1 VAFVAH
7 GFSACVVLIDS
18 ELPSAASELVAY
30 STETREAHE
39 DAAATKV
46 AVACRL
52 FRQSHIPILF
62 KKIDSTLRGPY
73 AAELA
78 VLMQELGITKATL
91 NPAFPEQGRI
101 VEEGEVFVVGSGGER
116 RFVARIADLSGVE
129 VADAL
134 SREDL
139 DAIVARVFD
148 AADLP
153 LICGSGGIALS
164 VAAILA
170 RRCNRLPASA
180 PKPQLN
186 SGSPLLFIGTDHPT
200 TEAQVLHLRNRG
212 LVEEQPLRDMGS
224 PTGKRPVL
232 VCADWSAPLDFRP
245 LEAAMAAGRYGALIL
260 SGGSTARTLLEA
272 LGAGRI
278 HLLGQFG
285 PGLPWGRIGGGI
297 ADGRLVAVKSG
308 GFGGNDTLE
317 MILRQ
322 FLPADNS
329 K

>member
-1 VAFVAH
+1 M
-7 GFSACVVLIDS
+7 VLADA
-18 ELPSAASELVAY
+18 ELPGAASELVAY
-30 STETREAHE
+30 STETREADE
-39 DAAATKV
+39 DAAATRV
-46 AVACRL
+46 AAACTL
-52 FRQSHIPILF
+52 FRHSDIPILF

-78 VLMQELGITKATL
+78 ALMQELRIAKAIL

-101 VEEGEVFVVGSGGER
+101 VEAGEAFVVGPEGER
-116 RFVARIADLSGVE
+116 RSVARIAQLPGVD
-129 VADAL
+129 VPDAR

-148 AADLP
+148 DTGLP

-170 RRCNRLPASA
+170 RRCNRTAASA
-180 PKPQLN
+180 PRPQLN
-186 SGSPLLFIGTDHPT
+186 SGLPLLFIGTDHPA

-212 LVEEQPLRDMGS
+212 IVEEHPLRDLGS

-232 VCADWSAPLDFRP
+232 VCVDWSAPLDFRP
-245 LEAAMAAGRYGALIL
+245 LLEAIGEGRHGALIL
-260 SGGSTARTLLEA
+260 SGGSTARTVLEA

-278 HLLGQFG
+278 DLLGQFG

-297 ADGRLVAVKSG
+297 ADGGLVAVKSG

-322 FLPADNS
+322 FVPADNS
-329 K
+329 Q